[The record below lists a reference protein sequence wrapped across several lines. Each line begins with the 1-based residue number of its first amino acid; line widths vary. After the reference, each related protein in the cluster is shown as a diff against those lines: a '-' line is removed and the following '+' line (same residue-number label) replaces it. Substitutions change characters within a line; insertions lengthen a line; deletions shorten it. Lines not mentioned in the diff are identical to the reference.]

1 MLHIGCATIQWHI
14 FSSDGFSSHALNQIH
29 LKHTACSHIL
39 KQPQKHMLN
48 VCFHAL
54 FYTHTM
60 ADGVIC
66 DGGVRP
72 RTVTFWHSVFAL
84 AGAQTLSRT
93 HTLGHRPRL
102 LEAPCLVHGY
112 ICMFDYTALVCVCV
126 WLSLALIRTEHNQQ
140 HRAAG
145 VIWVR
150 WRKDWLNNIHL
161 FLFFLF
167 FFLLCIA
174 PSWCINL
181 LVISVFSSMYTPF
194 FPFLPPL
201 PILFLHADP
210 FVFLYLLICCNT

>member
-1 MLHIGCATIQWHI
+1 
-14 FSSDGFSSHALNQIH
+14 
-29 LKHTACSHIL
+29 
-39 KQPQKHMLN
+39 MLN

-54 FYTHTM
+54 FCTHTM
-60 ADGVIC
+60 ADRVIC

-72 RTVTFWHSVFAL
+72 RTVTFWHSVFTL

-93 HTLGHRPRL
+93 HTLDHRPRL
-102 LEAPCLVHGY
+102 LEGPCLVHGY

-150 WRKDWLNNIHL
+150 WRKDWLNNIHH
-161 FLFFLF
+161 FLFFSSF
-167 FFLLCIA
+167 FCFLSLH
-174 PSWCINL
+174 PGFTYL
-181 LVISVFSSMYTPF
+181 LVISVFSSMYTPY

-201 PILFLHADP
+201 PIQVLHAHHVSTVVAFFCPQSLSTDP
-210 FVFLYLLICCNT
+210 ILYFPSFPP